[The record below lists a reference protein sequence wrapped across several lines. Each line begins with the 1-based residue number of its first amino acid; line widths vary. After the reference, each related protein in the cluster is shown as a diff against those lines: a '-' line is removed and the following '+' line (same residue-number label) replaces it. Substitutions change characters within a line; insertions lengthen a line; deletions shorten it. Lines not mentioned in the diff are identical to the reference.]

1 MKYVVKIPP
10 VNPILKHHGI
20 KGQKWGRRRYQND
33 DGSLTEAGKKRYNT
47 GDGDDNNKSNLP
59 APTKSNSPSSSSSG
73 SNLPAPRN
81 LPVPASAKDKTEFK
95 PGDDGYEIQDAPNS
109 KSTDGGSSN
118 KKADYVVDNPKDG
131 KDYKESFKPGD
142 DGYEVHDAPKSKSS
156 DGNSSTSRP
165 KDYIV
170 KNPKEGKDFEDKSD
184 EPKRTRE
191 EIHRDAEKKR
201 REEEREKKEN
211 ERDREQAAEKRER
224 EEIHRDAEK
233 KRREEEREKKEN
245 ERDREQAA
253 EKREREEQQAKKDK
267 EADKKKLQKEI
278 DTLNAGKTISND
290 SANIAREMANISS
303 RRDVKVP
310 RMNLK
315 GKTDAEMR
323 SEINREILERQY
335 DDYFNTAK
343 HKAIA
348 RRDRTT
354 RFFQN
359 VGSGITVAGSA
370 LSIAVAVKTLMK
382 K

>member
-224 EEIHRDAEK
+224 EE
-233 KRREEEREKKEN
+233 
-245 ERDREQAA
+245 
-253 EKREREEQQAKKDK
+253 QQAKKDK